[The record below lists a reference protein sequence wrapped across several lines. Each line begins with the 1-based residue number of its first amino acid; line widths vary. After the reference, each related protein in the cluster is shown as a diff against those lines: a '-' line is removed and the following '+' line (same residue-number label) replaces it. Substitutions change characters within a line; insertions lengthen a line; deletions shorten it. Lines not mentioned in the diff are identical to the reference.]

1 MIKMDRDSKWGSMMS
16 CLESVKE
23 YAQELLESDDI
34 CFNDYEYFER
44 AIGLIEDYTQGIRK
58 RWEEEEARDKDLHT
72 YGFDIRTCSMDLL
85 RLICDEY
92 QVSHNGTREGM
103 IAGLLE

>member
-34 CFNDYEYFER
+34 CFNDYEYFRSAYIQVE
-44 AIGLIEDYTQGIRK
+44 AIRGPNVFTYNRRK
-58 RWEEEEARDKDLHT
+58 SFGAFFR
-72 YGFDIRTCSMDLL
+72 
-85 RLICDEY
+85 
-92 QVSHNGTREGM
+92 
-103 IAGLLE
+103 